1 MGVTVDKKALDF
13 GRSKGCCK
21 INGGGCLAYSALL
34 VGDGD
39 DMAHVRVLGRKAF
52 LMNLSEQT
60 IFCNAANWCMFHV
73 ERVKEQRTCSTWNM
87 DINLMAVSHSIA

>member
-1 MGVTVDKKALDF
+1 LGIAIHEQALDF
-13 GRSKGCCK
+13 GRSKGCRK
-21 INGGGCLAYSALL
+21 VDGGSCLAYPTLL

-39 DMAHVRVLGRKAF
+39 NMAHARMLGRKAF

-73 ERVKEQRTCSTWNM
+73 ERGATSGGVPRGT
-87 DINLMAVSHSIA
+87 

>member
-1 MGVTVDKKALDF
+1 
-13 GRSKGCCK
+13 
-21 INGGGCLAYSALL
+21 
-34 VGDGD
+34 
-39 DMAHVRVLGRKAF
+39 
-52 LMNLSEQT
+52 MNLSEQT